1 MKLDATVVVIVGP
14 SGSGKTFFESKFL
27 RSFWG
32 WKKLVSFTT
41 RPQRPNEIDG
51 VDYHFITKD
60 EVKDLNVLQQMSIY
74 GNTYGTSVEHLHEHC
89 VNILV
94 TGVDGPEQ
102 FAKVVGA
109 KNVIPVFIDSKWYTR
124 VIRLV
129 KRDGF
134 KEGIKRFMLDV
145 GRFKGL
151 DMDNFT
157 ILKN

>member
-1 MKLDATVVVIVGP
+1 MKLHAVVIVIVGP

-27 RSFWG
+27 KSSLQWR
-32 WKKLVSFTT
+32 KLVSFTT
-41 RPQRPNEIDG
+41 RPQRPNEVDG

-60 EVKDLNVLQQMSIY
+60 EVKNLNILQQMSIY

-109 KNVIPVFIDSKWYTR
+109 KNVIPIFIDSKWYTR
-124 VIRLV
+124 VIRLI

-134 KEGIKRFMLDV
+134 KKGIRRFVLDI

-151 DMDNFT
+151 DLDNFT
-157 ILKN
+157 VLKN